1 LLFAINLITKR
12 VLSMNSDRI
21 VAKKSFAWLAG
32 VVALIAMSL
41 CIARCA
47 SAEEAASDPTAGV
60 LDIFPTSPIDDPD
73 GTTKFSDVY
82 SPTGSRWAKG
92 IDESAVFMV
101 SLAHKA
107 DASRSWVLGIGKG
120 GHVYSLRGAFGES
133 VPPQTI
139 DSRWN
144 DEVWQFVA
152 TSTDEIEPIHDFE
165 RAQNDFTHFR
175 QMEYF
180 IHQSGTYSRLD
191 PTRGSFYSPCLRS
204 RYDRKRRAFETVN
217 WIQQA
222 NAPAVWSSG
231 LLVYTQYRDIGRG
244 AIEVTYVVHN
254 FGSETLEYLNT
265 PWGGVRKSSLPH
277 TIMSS
282 KNGAW
287 EEVFGKWGWDEIAS
301 RPLRDT
307 AGWCA
312 WTVDPKDDN
321 GPTLGLVFG
330 RDDQP
335 AENAPETWQRRP
347 RTVRWGTANEPE
359 RDYQATEVV
368 LESNFGSGQTL
379 FVRYYFVVGTFA
391 ATRDLADTLAPH
403 AVVGLLATG
412 PGPIEVETA
421 HVAST
426 SDGRMTIEVGPG
438 LHDEPV
444 FHFLARPYRDAKP
457 IFLLEDTLSH
467 RMVLSSDPYSL
478 SSSRPFLNP
487 LPAGHKEYEKYND
500 RRLMTPGDGRTK
512 FVNLLGYAVPSALAE
527 LTGVEWTTIGSAIAD
542 MCPSIAVDSS
552 CAKLMLP
559 K

>member
-1 LLFAINLITKR
+1 
-12 VLSMNSDRI
+12 MNSDRT
-21 VAKKSFAWLAG
+21 VAKKPTAWLVG
-32 VVALIAMSL
+32 VVALSAISL
-41 CIARCA
+41 YVARGA
-47 SAEEAASDPTAGV
+47 RADEAVSSPTASV
-60 LDIFPTSPIDDPD
+60 LDIYPASPIDDPD
-73 GTTKFSDVY
+73 GTSDFSDVF
-82 SPTGSRWAKG
+82 SPTGSRWVKG
-92 IDESAVFMV
+92 IDESTVFMAT
-101 SLAHKA
+101 LAHQA
-107 DASRSWVLGIGKG
+107 DALRSWTLGVGKG

-152 TSTDEIEPIHDFE
+152 TSTEEIEPIHDFE

-222 NAPAVWSSG
+222 NSPAVWTSG
-231 LLVYTQYRDIGRG
+231 LLVYTQYRDVGRG

-282 KNGAW
+282 KNGTW

-330 RDDQP
+330 RDDRP
-335 AENAPETWQRRP
+335 AENAPATWQRRP
-347 RTVRWGTANEPE
+347 RTVRWGTANELE

-368 LESNFGSGQTL
+368 LESNFNPGQTL
-379 FVRYYFVVGTFA
+379 FVRYYFVIAPFA
-391 ATRDLADTLAPH
+391 AARDLSEELAPQ
-403 AVVGLLATG
+403 AVVGLLDPGAG
-412 PGPIEVETA
+412 PMQIEKA

-426 SDGRMTIEVGPG
+426 AGGRTTIAMGPG
-438 LHDEPV
+438 PSDEPTL
-444 FHFLARPYRDAKP
+444 HFLAKPYPGAKP
-457 IFLLEDTLSH
+457 IFLLEDTLSQ
-467 RMVLSSDPYSL
+467 RMVVSSDPYSL
-478 SSSRPFLNP
+478 ASSRRFVNP
-487 LPAGHKEYEKYND
+487 LPPEHKEHEKYND
-500 RRLMTPGDGRTK
+500 RRLTVPGDGRTR

-527 LTGVEWTTIGSAIAD
+527 FPGIEWTSIGSLITD
-542 MCPSIAVDSS
+542 KYPSVTVDSS
-552 CAKLMLP
+552 CAKLLLP